1 MQGVLFGIV
10 VRLSVYIVFLC
21 SERQTGCGRGI
32 SSFWEKMISFCEY
45 CIIHIVADCAI

>member
-10 VRLSVYIVFLC
+10 VCLSVYIVFLYLD
-21 SERQTGCGRGI
+21 RQIGCGRGM

-45 CIIHIVADCAI
+45 CIIHIVDDCAI

>member
-10 VRLSVYIVFLC
+10 VCLSVYIVFLC
-21 SERQTGCGRGI
+21 SERQTGFGRGI
-32 SSFWEKMISFCEY
+32 SSFWEKVVRFYAY